1 MKNTT
6 TKSTVAQTVA
16 FSRVRVD
23 GPQSTNLRL
32 LADTLATHQGTT
44 VSAATV
50 SALTVSAPVLDPRIS
65 GADAILRG
73 CNGKTR
79 IQDEGFGPF
88 AGYTT
93 STTPFMDVAQF
104 RPGRPPV

>member
-6 TKSTVAQTVA
+6 TKCTVVQTVA

-23 GPQSTNLRL
+23 GPRSTNLRL
-32 LADTLATHQGTT
+32 LADTLATLQGTT
-44 VSAATV
+44 VSAP
-50 SALTVSAPVLDPRIS
+50 TVSAPVLDPRIS

-73 CNGKTR
+73 YMGKTW

-93 STTPFMDVAQF
+93 SITPFMDVAQF

>member
-6 TKSTVAQTVA
+6 TKCTVAQTVA

-23 GPQSTNLRL
+23 GPQSTNRRL

-44 VSAATV
+44 VPAT
-50 SALTVSAPVLDPRIS
+50 TVSAPVLDPRIS

>member
-32 LADTLATHQGTT
+32 LADTLATHEGTT
-44 VSAATV
+44 VSAP
-50 SALTVSAPVLDPRIS
+50 TVSAPVLDPRIS

-73 CNGKTR
+73 WKGKTR
-79 IQDEGFGPF
+79 IQDDGFGPF

-93 STTPFMDVAQF
+93 STTLFMDVAQF

>member
-6 TKSTVAQTVA
+6 TKCTVAQTVA

-23 GPQSTNLRL
+23 GPRSTNLRL
-32 LADTLATHQGTT
+32 LADTLATLQGTT
-44 VSAATV
+44 VSAP
-50 SALTVSAPVLDPRIS
+50 TVSAPVLDPRIS
-65 GADAILRG
+65 GADAILHG
-73 CNGKTR
+73 WKGKTR
-79 IQDEGFGPF
+79 IQGDGFGPF

-93 STTPFMDVAQF
+93 SITPFMDAAQF

>member
-6 TKSTVAQTVA
+6 TKRTVAETVA
-16 FSRVRVD
+16 CSRVRVD
-23 GPQSTNLRL
+23 GPQSTNRRL
-32 LADTLATHQGTT
+32 LADTLAPHQGTT
-44 VSAATV
+44 VSA
-50 SALTVSAPVLDPRIS
+50 STVSAPVLIPRIS

-73 CNGKTR
+73 YMGKAR

-88 AGYTT
+88 AGSTT
-93 STTPFMDVAQF
+93 SITPFMDVAQF

>member
-6 TKSTVAQTVA
+6 TTSCAVAQTVA
-16 FSRVRVD
+16 CSRVRVD
-23 GPQSTNLRL
+23 GPQSTNRRL
-32 LADTLATHQGTT
+32 LADTLAPHQGTT
-44 VSAATV
+44 VSAPTG
-50 SALTVSAPVLDPRIS
+50 SAPVLVPRIS
-65 GADAILRG
+65 SADAILRG
-73 CNGKTR
+73 YMGKTR